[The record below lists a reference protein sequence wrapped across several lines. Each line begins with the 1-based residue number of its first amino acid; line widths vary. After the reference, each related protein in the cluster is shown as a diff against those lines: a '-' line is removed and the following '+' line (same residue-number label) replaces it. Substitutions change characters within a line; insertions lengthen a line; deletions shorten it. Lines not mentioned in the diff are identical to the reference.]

1 MEEDLFFNDERLK
14 EEILRL
20 KKEREAIILAHN
32 YQRPEVQDI
41 ADYVGDS
48 LGLSQQAAATD
59 AKVIV
64 FCGVHFMAETAYILS
79 PQKLV
84 LLPDLRAGCPLADMI
99 TPDAL
104 KKMKAEYPG
113 VPVVAYVNTSAAVKA
128 ESTVCSTSA
137 NSVQI
142 VEYLESRR
150 VIFVPDE
157 NLGKYVARK
166 TNKEIILWKG
176 KCPTHHKIKRESVL
190 RLKKDHPQAKFVA
203 HPECRQNVLELADK
217 ICGTSGMVKYV
228 KQDPSRE
235 FIIGTELG
243 IIHRLKRENPSKEF
257 YALEEAICPNM
268 KLITL
273 DKVYRSL
280 KTLTPKVT
288 VPEDIRLK
296 ALDAVQKMIS
306 IT

>member
-1 MEEDLFFNDERLK
+1 MEEDIFFDDERLK
-14 EEILRL
+14 REILRL
-20 KKEREAIILAHN
+20 KREREAVILVHN

-41 ADYVGDS
+41 GDYLGDS
-48 LGLSQQAAATD
+48 LGLSQQAAETE

-99 TPDAL
+99 TPEAL
-104 KKMKAEYPG
+104 KRLKAENPG

-128 ESTVCSTSA
+128 ESDVCCTSA

-142 VEYLESRR
+142 VESLDSRK

-157 NLGKYVARK
+157 NLGRYVAGK
-166 TNKEIILWKG
+166 TNKQIISWKG
-176 KCPTHHKIKRESVL
+176 KCPTHHKIKKESVVT
-190 RLKKDHPQAKFVA
+190 LKKKHPKAKFVA
-203 HPECRQNVLELADK
+203 HPECRQDVLELADK

-228 KQDPSRE
+228 QQDPSRE

-243 IIHRLKRENPSKEF
+243 IIHRLQKENPSKRF

-280 KTLTPKVT
+280 MTLTPKVT
-288 VPEDIRLK
+288 VPEETRLR
-296 ALDAVQKMIS
+296 ALKAVQKMIS
-306 IT
+306 IS